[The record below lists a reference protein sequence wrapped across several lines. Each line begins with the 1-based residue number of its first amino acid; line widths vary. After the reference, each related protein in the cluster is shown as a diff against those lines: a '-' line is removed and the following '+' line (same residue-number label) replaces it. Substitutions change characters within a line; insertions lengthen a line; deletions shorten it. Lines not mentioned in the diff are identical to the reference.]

1 MKTIKTILLSVGILF
16 LSPNNGFGQKL
27 LGKLKVV
34 YFGDT
39 ITIQTEL
46 EYCVDLQKNIT
57 EKEVLA
63 FFTYSNNQNFQPIIE
78 SLLNYKNKFALN
90 DWLYYQLIRRT
101 AEAIC
106 PKKLNFDY
114 YTLYKWFLLIK
125 SGYNA
130 QVAFTNQKTLLFV
143 QSNDNV
149 YDLPL
154 YVLKDKQYVCLNIHD
169 FKKINFKENEL
180 KRVNIDVQTATKP
193 FSYKINYIPE
203 FKEKYIKEKEV
214 FFKYHRRMNT
224 FKIAIDAQME
234 ILFNNYPQVDF
245 DYYFNI
251 PLSKKTY
258 NSLIPK
264 LKKEV
269 KKKSQKAGVAYLMNF
284 TRNAF
289 LYETDEQ
296 NFGVEKRLSPEQ
308 TLMNKYS
315 DCDDRVALFY
325 YLVKEM
331 YDLPMILLL
340 YPTHVTIAVGLQ
352 KPVGKPIQYK
362 GTLFTLCE
370 PTPQKDDLPIGEMM
384 ESYKNIE
391 YKIAYEYFPVKK

>member
-1 MKTIKTILLSVGILF
+1 MS
-16 LSPNNGFGQKL
+16 KL
-27 LGKLKVV
+27 NVV

-46 EYCVDLQKNIT
+46 EYFDDVQKNIT

-63 FFTYSNNQNFQPIIE
+63 FFAYTNNQKFQPVID
-78 SLLNYKNKFALN
+78 SLLHYKNKFALN
-90 DWLYYQLIRRT
+90 DWLYYQPIRRT

-106 PKKLNFDY
+106 PKKNNFEY
-114 YTLYKWFLLIK
+114 YTLYKWFLLVK

-130 QVAFTNQKTLLFV
+130 QLAFINKKLLLYV

-154 YVLKDKQYVCLNIHD
+154 FVINEKQYVCLNIHD
-169 FKKINFKENEL
+169 FEKINFKENEL

-193 FSYKINYIPE
+193 FSYKIDYIPE

-214 FFKYHRRMNT
+214 FFTYHRRMNT

-251 PLSKKTY
+251 PLSRKTY
-258 NSLIPK
+258 NSLIPR
-264 LKKEV
+264 LKNKV

-289 LYETDEQ
+289 LYETDEE

-325 YLVKEM
+325 YLVKEI

-340 YPTHVTIAVGLQ
+340 YPTHVTIAVALQ
-352 KPVGKPIQYK
+352 KPLGTPISYK
-362 GTLFTLCE
+362 GILFTLCE

-391 YKIAYEYFPVKK
+391 FKIVYEYFPSKK

>member
-1 MKTIKTILLSVGILF
+1 MKTIKSIFITIGIILHC
-16 LSPNNGFGQKL
+16 NNGFSQNL
-27 LGKLKVV
+27 LGKLNVI

-39 ITIQTEL
+39 IVINEKVEFFQAH
-46 EYCVDLQKNIT
+46 QKIGD
-57 EKEVLA
+57 EKEVLS
-63 FFTYSNNQNFQPIIE
+63 FFTYSSNQNFEPIID

-106 PKKLNFDY
+106 PKKNNFDY

-130 QVAFTNQKTLLFV
+130 QVAFTNNKLLLFV

-154 YVLKDKQYVCLNIHD
+154 YVINEKQYVCLNIHD
-169 FKKINFKENEL
+169 FEKINFKVDQL
-180 KRVNIDVQTATKP
+180 KRVNIDVQNATKP
-193 FSYKINYIPE
+193 FSYKIDNIPD
-203 FKEKYIKEKEV
+203 FKEKFIKEREV

-258 NSLIPK
+258 NSLIPR
-264 LKKEV
+264 LKNKV

-325 YLVKEM
+325 YLVKEL

-352 KPVGKPIQYK
+352 KPVGKPIEYK

-370 PTPQKDDLPIGEMM
+370 PTPQKYDLPIGEMM

>member
-1 MKTIKTILLSVGILF
+1 MLVGWFLF

-27 LGKLKVV
+27 LGKLNVV

-39 ITIQTEL
+39 ITIQTKL
-46 EYCVDLQKNIT
+46 EYFDDLQKNLT

-63 FFTYSNNQNFQPIIE
+63 FFAYTNNQNFQPVID

-106 PKKLNFDY
+106 PKKSNFNY
-114 YTLYKWFLLIK
+114 YTLYKWFLLVK
-125 SGYNA
+125 SNYNA
-130 QVAFTNQKTLLFV
+130 QLAFINKKLLLYV

-154 YVLKDKQYVCLNIHD
+154 FVINEKQYVCLNIHD
-169 FKKINFKENEL
+169 FEKINFKENEL
-180 KRVNIDVQTATKP
+180 KRVNIDLQTATKP
-193 FSYKINYIPE
+193 FSYKIDYIPE

-258 NSLIPK
+258 NSLIPT
-264 LKKEV
+264 LKKEL

-340 YPTHVTIAVGLQ
+340 YPTHVTIAVALQ
-352 KPVGKPIQYK
+352 KPVGIPISYK

-370 PTPQKDDLPIGEMM
+370 PTPQKDDLPIGELM
-384 ESYKNIE
+384 EAYKNIE
-391 YKIAYEYFPVKK
+391 YKIVYEYFPSKK